1 MINFSSETIE
11 FIRNHKNEDV
21 RTLALQAKRYPQVDM
36 NQAVTQIAGR
46 QIAEKKIPSWATNDN
61 IVYPKH
67 LSMEQCSS
75 EITARYKAQL
85 VCGETFADITAGF
98 GVDCSFIS
106 QNFKHAHYVERQ
118 EELCNIAKHNFNV
131 LGLTHI
137 EVHNMDGVEFLKTMD
152 KVDCLFLDPA
162 RRDSN
167 GGKTVAISECEPDVS
182 SLENLLV
189 EKGKIVMIKLS
200 PMLDMHSALN
210 ELKFINRVHIISVN
224 NECKELTIMLKKE
237 DIDSNS
243 PYNTS
248 EKEIVISCEQVVN
261 NLEIQ
266 HFDFTYSEE
275 KNAKCMYTE
284 IVGRYLYEPGAAL
297 LKAGP
302 YKLLSDRFGTKKLHP
317 NSHLYTSDEYIEFP
331 GRRFEVIETSTFGK
345 KELKAFMQG
354 LEKANLTVRNFPA
367 TVADLRKKL
376 KLKEGGDTYIFATT
390 LNNGEKTL
398 IKCRQAK
405 L

>member
-11 FIRNHKNEDV
+11 FIRNHKNENV

-46 QIAEKKIPSWATNDN
+46 QIAEKKIPSWAANDN

-98 GVDCSFIS
+98 GIDCSFIS

-237 DIDSNS
+237 DIYSNS
-243 PYNTS
+243 PY
-248 EKEIVISCEQVVN
+248 
-261 NLEIQ
+261 
-266 HFDFTYSEE
+266 
-275 KNAKCMYTE
+275 
-284 IVGRYLYEPGAAL
+284 
-297 LKAGP
+297 
-302 YKLLSDRFGTKKLHP
+302 LS
-317 NSHLYTSDEYIEFP
+317 
-331 GRRFEVIETSTFGK
+331 
-345 KELKAFMQG
+345 
-354 LEKANLTVRNFPA
+354 
-367 TVADLRKKL
+367 
-376 KLKEGGDTYIFATT
+376 
-390 LNNGEKTL
+390 L
-398 IKCRQAK
+398 IHI
-405 L
+405 